1 MIILGLPVHSAL
13 GQDVGQL
20 GVVGEVRAARV
31 GELSVI
37 FTEKMTRN
45 GYNQRMSLYSLVVV
59 LSNVSSLWPPAMTLL
74 VVQGCLT
81 GSGVL
86 AWHWVLVKI
95 DTLTEIGNRRKRH
108 LT

>member
-37 FTEKMTRN
+37 FTEKTKRN
-45 GYNQRMSLYSLVVV
+45 GYNQRMALLLLIGCGPLQRVVPV
-59 LSNVSSLWPPAMTLL
+59 APGYNIARGPGVSHRVWGAGLTLS
-74 VVQGCLT
+74 
-81 GSGVL
+81 
-86 AWHWVLVKI
+86 LVKI
-95 DTLTEIGNRRKRH
+95 EIGEKNI
-108 LT
+108 

>member
-37 FTEKMTRN
+37 FTEKTTRN
-45 GYNQRMSLYSLVVV
+45 GYNQRMPLYSLVVV

-86 AWHWVLVKI
+86 AWHWSLMKI
-95 DTLTEIGNRRKRH
+95 AT
-108 LT
+108 